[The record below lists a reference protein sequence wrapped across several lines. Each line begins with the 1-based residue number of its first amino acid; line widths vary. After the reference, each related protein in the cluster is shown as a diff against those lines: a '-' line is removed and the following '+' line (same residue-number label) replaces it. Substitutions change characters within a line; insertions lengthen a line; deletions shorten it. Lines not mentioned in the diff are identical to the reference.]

1 MMMTKDE
8 ARAAFEELLKGL
20 NDEEVNAM
28 LVVAD
33 TDTMSACMMRGN
45 AQTVAALCLE
55 ATKYQINNAPEEFKQ
70 QLAKLYRDGIMDI
83 TSGHINR
90 LRDLLEGTMREL
102 NKGVMN

>member
-1 MMMTKDE
+1 MMTKDE
-8 ARAAFEELLKGL
+8 ARKAFEEMLEGL

-45 AQTVAALCLE
+45 GQTVTALCLE
-55 ATKYQINNAPEEFKQ
+55 AIKYQVDNAPEEFKQ
-70 QLAKLYRDGIMDI
+70 QLAKLYRDGIMSI

-90 LRDLLEGTMREL
+90 LGDLLEGTMREL
-102 NKGVMN
+102 NKGMVD